1 MINEFSKKEA
11 PVLSLAGMGGGAFSR
26 LFTSSG
32 VACGSDSFA
41 AFQQRRSSVSSNF
54 SSAGNRKTFTY
65 SCWFKRAKIAR
76 GYLFSVWNSDIQRF
90 SL

>member
-32 VACGSDSFA
+32 VARA
-41 AFQQRRSSVSSNF
+41 VATRS
-54 SSAGNRKTFTY
+54 
-65 SCWFKRAKIAR
+65 
-76 GYLFSVWNSDIQRF
+76 LRF
-90 SL
+90 NNDDQA